1 MPGKEVL
8 DRRHREDEGGRKRKD
23 CRRRR
28 RIGGSCGDLGRV
40 QSTAHGK
47 GRVVI
52 GEAENRGLNGG
63 VAEEEEV
70 CGAEISVVDELS
82 GG

>member
-1 MPGKEVL
+1 MPRKELL

-28 RIGGSCGDLGRV
+28 VGGSCGDLGRV

-47 GRVVI
+47 GRVAI
-52 GEAENRGLNGG
+52 GEGENRGLNGG

-70 CGAEISVVDELS
+70 CGAEIGVVDELS